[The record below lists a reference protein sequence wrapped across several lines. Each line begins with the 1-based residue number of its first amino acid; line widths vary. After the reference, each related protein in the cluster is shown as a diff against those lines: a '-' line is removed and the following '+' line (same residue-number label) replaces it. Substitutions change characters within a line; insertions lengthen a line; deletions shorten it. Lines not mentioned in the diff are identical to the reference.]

1 MYDVLNVFALSDVVG
16 KPAATVVA
24 PSTLLVAVDEYRKVA
39 LGLLVVAFGKV
50 TQDDVL

>member
-1 MYDVLNVFALSDVVG
+1 MYDVLDLFALSLIVC
-16 KPAATVVA
+16 KPAAAVVA
-24 PSTLLVAVDEYRKVA
+24 PAALLVAVNQYCEVA